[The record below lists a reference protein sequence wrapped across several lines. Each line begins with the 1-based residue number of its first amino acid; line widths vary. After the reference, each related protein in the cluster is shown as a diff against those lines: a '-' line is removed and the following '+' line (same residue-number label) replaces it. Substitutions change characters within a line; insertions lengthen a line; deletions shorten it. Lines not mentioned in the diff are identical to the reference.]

1 MVFMRLVPL
10 APLALAVSA
19 LVAPVAADAAPELRV
34 TGTGSATATPDMAT
48 LRLGVGHEADTA
60 AEAMALVSDDL
71 GRVMA
76 ELQAAG
82 IEARDIQTSG
92 LNLSPVWGDRSE
104 GKRPRITGYSAA
116 NGVTVRVRELDGLGP
131 LLDTVIGT
139 GANTLDGLSF
149 GLQEPGPVMDEARR
163 AAVAEARRK
172 AELFASASGQSLGSL
187 VSLVEQGANQPRP
200 MQMKMSF
207 ESMADS
213 MPMAEGELELDAT
226 VTMVFELG
234 DAE

>member
-1 MVFMRLVPL
+1 MRLVPL

-34 TGTGSATATPDMAT
+34 TGTGSATAAPDMAT

-207 ESMADS
+207 ESMADT
-213 MPMAEGELELDAT
+213 MPMAEGELELDAA

>member
-1 MVFMRLVPL
+1 MRLVPL

-19 LVAPVAADAAPELRV
+19 LVAPVAVDAAPELRV
-34 TGTGSATATPDMAT
+34 TGTGSATAAPDMAT

-104 GKRPRITGYSAA
+104 DKRPRITGYSAA

-172 AELFASASGQSLGSL
+172 AELFASASGQGLGSL
-187 VSLVEQGANQPRP
+187 VSLVEQGANQPMP
-200 MQMKMSF
+200 MQMKMSL
-207 ESMADS
+207 ESMADT

>member
-1 MVFMRLVPL
+1 MRLVPL

-34 TGTGSATATPDMAT
+34 TGTGSATAAPDMAT

-76 ELQAAG
+76 ELHAAG

-104 GKRPRITGYSAA
+104 DKRPRITGYSAA

-207 ESMADS
+207 ESMADT

>member
-1 MVFMRLVPL
+1 M
-10 APLALAVSA
+10 
-19 LVAPVAADAAPELRV
+19 VAPVAADAAPELRV
-34 TGTGSATATPDMAT
+34 TGTGSATAAPDMAT

-104 GKRPRITGYSAA
+104 DKRPRITGYSAA

>member
-1 MVFMRLVPL
+1 MRLVPL

-34 TGTGSATATPDMAT
+34 TGTGSATAAPDMAT

-104 GKRPRITGYSAA
+104 DKRPRITGYSAA

-187 VSLVEQGANQPRP
+187 VSLVEQGANQQMP

-207 ESMADS
+207 ESMADT

-234 DAE
+234 DAK

>member
-1 MVFMRLVPL
+1 MRLVPL

-34 TGTGSATATPDMAT
+34 TGTGSATAAPDMAT

-71 GRVMA
+71 GRVMS

>member
-1 MVFMRLVPL
+1 MRLVPL
-10 APLALAVSA
+10 APLALALAVSA

-34 TGTGSATATPDMAT
+34 TGTGSATAAPDMAT

-104 GKRPRITGYSAA
+104 DKRPRITGYSAA

>member
-1 MVFMRLVPL
+1 MRLVPL
-10 APLALAVSA
+10 APLALVLALAVS
-19 LVAPVAADAAPELRV
+19 APVAADAAPELRV
-34 TGTGSATATPDMAT
+34 TGTGSATAAPDMAT

-187 VSLVEQGANQPRP
+187 VSLVEQGANQP

-234 DAE
+234 DTE

>member
-1 MVFMRLVPL
+1 MRLVPL

-34 TGTGSATATPDMAT
+34 TGTGSATAAPDMAT

-104 GKRPRITGYSAA
+104 DKRPRITGYSAA

-187 VSLVEQGANQPRP
+187 VSLVEQGANQPMP

-207 ESMADS
+207 ESMADT

>member
-1 MVFMRLVPL
+1 MRLVPL

-34 TGTGSATATPDMAT
+34 TGTGSATAAPDMAT

-187 VSLVEQGANQPRP
+187 VSLVEQGANQQMP

>member
-1 MVFMRLVPL
+1 MRLVPL

-19 LVAPVAADAAPELRV
+19 LVAPVAVDAAPELRV
-34 TGTGSATATPDMAT
+34 TGTGSATAAPDMAT

>member
-1 MVFMRLVPL
+1 MRLVPL

-34 TGTGSATATPDMAT
+34 TGTGSATAAPDMAT

-92 LNLSPVWGDRSE
+92 LNLSPVWGNRSE

-207 ESMADS
+207 ESMADT

>member
-1 MVFMRLVPL
+1 MRLVPL

-34 TGTGSATATPDMAT
+34 TGTGSATAAPDMAT

-104 GKRPRITGYSAA
+104 DKRPRITGYSAA

-207 ESMADS
+207 ESMADT

>member
-1 MVFMRLVPL
+1 MRLVPL

-19 LVAPVAADAAPELRV
+19 LIAPVAADAAPELRV
-34 TGTGSATATPDMAT
+34 TGTGSATAAPDMAT

-187 VSLVEQGANQPRP
+187 VSVVEQGANQPRP

-207 ESMADS
+207 ESMADT

>member
-1 MVFMRLVPL
+1 MRLVPL
-10 APLALAVSA
+10 APLALAVSV

-139 GANTLDGLSF
+139 GAN
-149 GLQEPGPVMDEARR
+149 
-163 AAVAEARRK
+163 
-172 AELFASASGQSLGSL
+172 
-187 VSLVEQGANQPRP
+187 
-200 MQMKMSF
+200 
-207 ESMADS
+207 
-213 MPMAEGELELDAT
+213 
-226 VTMVFELG
+226 
-234 DAE
+234 

>member
-1 MVFMRLVPL
+1 MRLVPL
-10 APLALAVSA
+10 APLALAVSV

-234 DAE
+234 DTE

>member
-1 MVFMRLVPL
+1 MRLVPL

-34 TGTGSATATPDMAT
+34 TGTGSATAAPDMAT

-82 IEARDIQTSG
+82 IEARDIQTAG

-207 ESMADS
+207 ESMADT

-234 DAE
+234 NAE